1 MIRLRNLGHA
11 YGSHRVLQ
19 NFTLDVAAGEVV
31 ALLGP
36 NGAGKSTVLRLA
48 TGGLPV
54 PAGAVEV
61 GGFDLAIRP
70 IDARRRLGYLPQ
82 KLGVSLSTVV
92 SDLARLVAAAR
103 GVSPVQTFSALAD
116 AGLGARLDATL
127 GELSGGQRQRVLLVL
142 ASLGPVAALF
152 LDEPAISLD
161 ADGSADVQEI
171 IRRARDRNTAVLFAS
186 HHLVD
191 VAALADRVV
200 VLVDGHAVAD
210 GSVAQL
216 LAEGGQSWNGRGVPP
231 IEAAYRAIVTRARS
245 AKGGATGRTQL
256 SLVTERIA

>member
-1 MIRLRNLGHA
+1 MIRLRDLEHS
-11 YGSHRVLQ
+11 YGTHRVLED
-19 NFTLDVAAGEVV
+19 FTLEVAPGEVV
-31 ALLGP
+31 ALVGP

-61 GGFDLAIRP
+61 GGFDLATRP

-82 KLGVSLSTVV
+82 KLGVSFSTVV
-92 SDLARLVAAAR
+92 GDLARLVAAAR
-103 GVSPVQTFSALAD
+103 GTSPVHAFSALAD
-116 AGLGARLDATL
+116 AGLGSRLDATL

-171 IRRARDRNTAVLFAS
+171 IRRARSQGTAVLFAS

-191 VAALADRVV
+191 VAALADRIV
-200 VLVDGHAVAD
+200 VLVDGHAVAE
-210 GSVAQL
+210 GSVAEL
-216 LAEGGQSWNGRGVPP
+216 LAAGGQSWNGRGVPP
-231 IEAAYRAIVTRARS
+231 IEAAYRAIVTRTRS
-245 AKGGATGRTQL
+245 GEGRAAGRAPL
-256 SLVTERIA
+256 SLVGERIA

>member
-1 MIRLRNLGHA
+1 MIRLRGLGHS
-11 YGSHRVLQ
+11 YDTHRVLE

-31 ALLGP
+31 ALVGP

-48 TGGLPV
+48 TGGLLV
-54 PAGAVEV
+54 EEGAVEI
-61 GGFDLAIRP
+61 GGFDLATRP

-103 GVSPVQTFSALAD
+103 GVSAVQAFDALGD

-142 ASLGPVAALF
+142 ASLGPVAVLL

-161 ADGSADVQEI
+161 ADGSADVQAI
-171 IRRARDRNTAVLFAS
+171 ICRARDEGTAVLFAS

-191 VAALADRVV
+191 VATLADRMV
-200 VLVDGHAVAD
+200 VLVGGHPVAQ
-210 GSVAQL
+210 GSVAEL
-216 LAEGGQSWNGRGVPP
+216 VAEGGQHWTGLGAPP
-231 IEAAYRAIVTRARS
+231 IEAAYRAIVTRAR
-245 AKGGATGRTQL
+245 GGQDRGRAPL
-256 SLVTERIA
+256 ALVGARTA

>member
-1 MIRLRNLGHA
+1 MIRLRGLRHA
-11 YGSHRVLQ
+11 YGSHLALDD
-19 NFTLDVAAGEVV
+19 FTLDVDGGEVV
-31 ALLGP
+31 ALVGP

-54 PAGAVEV
+54 AKDAVEI
-61 GGFDLAIRP
+61 GGFDLASRP

-103 GVSPVQTFSALAD
+103 GVAAVEALDALGD

-161 ADGSADVQEI
+161 ADGSADVKAI
-171 IRRARDRNTAVLFAS
+171 IRRARDQGTAVLFTS
-186 HHLVD
+186 HHLTD
-191 VAALADRVV
+191 VAALADRMV
-200 VLVDGHAVAD
+200 VLVNGHAVTQ
-210 GSVAQL
+210 GTVVQL
-216 LAEGGQSWNGRGVPP
+216 VAEGGLQWSGTGAPP
-231 IEAAYRAIVTRARS
+231 IEAAYRAIVMRAR
-245 AKGGATGRTQL
+245 AGGRVPLALVGART
-256 SLVTERIA
+256 A

>member
-11 YGSHRVLQ
+11 YGSHRVLED
-19 NFTLDVAAGEVV
+19 FTLDVASGEVV
-31 ALLGP
+31 ALVGP

-61 GGFDLAIRP
+61 GGFDLATRP

-82 KLGVSLSTVV
+82 KLGVSLSTAV

-103 GVSPVQTFSALAD
+103 GVSPVQAFSALAD
-116 AGLGARLDATL
+116 AGLGARLDTTL

-161 ADGSADVQEI
+161 ADGSADVQAI
-171 IRRARDRNTAVLFAS
+171 IRRARDQGTAVLFAS

-191 VAALADRVV
+191 VAALADRMV
-200 VLVDGHAVAD
+200 VLVDGHAVAE
-210 GSVAQL
+210 GSVAEL
-216 LAEGGQSWNGRGVPP
+216 LRAGGQSWNGKGVPP
-231 IEAAYRAIVTRARS
+231 MDAAYRAIVTRARS
-245 AKGGATGRTQL
+245 GEGRAQGRAQL
-256 SLVTERIA
+256 SLVGSRTA